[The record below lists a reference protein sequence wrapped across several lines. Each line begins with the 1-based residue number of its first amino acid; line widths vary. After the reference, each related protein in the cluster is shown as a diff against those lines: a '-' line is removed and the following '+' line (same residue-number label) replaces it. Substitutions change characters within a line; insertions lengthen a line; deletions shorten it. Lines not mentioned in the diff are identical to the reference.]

1 MRLLCSV
8 ALAMLVTCDATELF
22 SQEFSFGLLSRYR
35 VSPNLAYVRRDGWEG
50 KVDVYSRRDDPG
62 PHPTLIW
69 FHGGNATRGS
79 KDEITISLLPYL
91 ELGWDVVNV
100 EHRLPGVTLAPAAVQ
115 NALCAVRWV
124 ASHASEQGF
133 DTKKLVLA
141 GNSSGGWS
149 ALAAAI
155 VPRAKGWDEFCP
167 GTEEP
172 AVAAVVNWFGFSD
185 LNDALEPP
193 NEKAWASTWIAGLA
207 NPAQVAKNVSPLN
220 FIRASVPAVISIHGD
235 ADPEVPYSQSVRL
248 HEALKRVGVSEELI
262 TIRGGRHGGFGRM
275 ETQRAFTA
283 VGTFLAR
290 QGIRP
295 LPTKN

>member
-1 MRLLCSV
+1 MRV
-8 ALAMLVTCDATELF
+8 VYGVVLATLVTCGATEVF
-22 SQEFSFGLLSRYR
+22 SQQYSFALLSRYR
-35 VSPNLAYVRRDGWEG
+35 ISPNVVYVTHDGWEG
-50 KVDVYSRRDDPG
+50 KLDVYSRRDDPG

-79 KDEITISLLPYL
+79 KDESTISLLPYL

-100 EHRLPGVTLAPAAVQ
+100 EHRLAGVTLAPAAVR

-124 ASHASEQGF
+124 VSHAPEYGF
-133 DTKKLVLA
+133 DRKKLVLA

-149 ALAAAI
+149 ALASAI
-155 VPRAKGWDEFCP
+155 VPRAKGWDESCP

-185 LNDALEPP
+185 LAGALETPNVKWPP
-193 NEKAWASTWIAGLA
+193 TWVAGLPNPSEVA
-207 NPAQVAKNVSPLN
+207 NSVSPLN
-220 FIRASVPAVISIHGD
+220 FIRASVPPVISIHGD

-248 HEALKRVGVSEELI
+248 HEALKRVGVNEELI
-262 TIRGGRHGGFGRM
+262 TVRGGRHGGFGRIDT
-275 ETQRAFTA
+275 ERAFGGIEA
-283 VGTFLAR
+283 FLAR

-295 LPTKN
+295 LAPKD